1 MAVLDILADRQAEW
15 SATANALKATVD
27 RARSGVF
34 ALSIAGAILA
44 ALASQMGGGTS
55 EAATSVAQDPRAWVA
70 IAAAIC
76 LAFATFFTQRLLGAD
91 HVTAWVRARAISE
104 ALKREAYK
112 FATAS
117 APYNDPNAA
126 ANEANLDRQRV
137 TIEADGDD
145 LTGKLVSASAPG
157 SVPRTM
163 LTLDQY
169 RNHRII
175 GQAKDFYRPKAEQYK
190 KAAARLRKAEFVL
203 ALLATLITAV
213 ASVTGKSAP
222 IFGIQLDF
230 AAFTA
235 VLTTLGGA
243 VLTHVEAS
251 RYDFLAM
258 TYIATA
264 RRLEDQL
271 TRPPASMSDFVNDCE
286 TIIANE
292 NTSWIAKWTK
302 YSL

>member
-1 MAVLDILADRQAEW
+1 MGVLDTVADRQAEW

-27 RARSGVF
+27 RARTVVF

-44 ALASQMGGGTS
+44 ALASQMGGGAT
-55 EAATSVAQDPRAWVA
+55 EAATSLADNPRAWVA
-70 IAAAIC
+70 IAAAIS

-112 FATAS
+112 FATGA
-117 APYNDPNAA
+117 APYNADAA
-126 ANEANLDRQRV
+126 ANEALLDQQRS

-145 LTGKLVSASAPG
+145 LDEKLVSAAAPG
-157 SVPRTM
+157 SAPRAM
-163 LTLDQY
+163 LTLEDY
-169 RNHRII
+169 RTRRVV
-175 GQAKDFYRPKAEQYK
+175 GQAKAFYRPKAERYK
-190 KAAARLRKAEFVL
+190 KMAERLHHIEFGL
-203 ALLATLITAV
+203 ALLATAITAV
-213 ASVTGKSAP
+213 ASVTGKSSP

-243 VLTHVEAS
+243 VLAHLEAG

-258 TYIATA
+258 TYRATA
-264 RRLEDQL
+264 RRLEDRL
-271 TRPPASMSDFVNDCE
+271 NRPPASVSDFVNDCE
-286 TIIANE
+286 SVIANE

-302 YSL
+302 YGS